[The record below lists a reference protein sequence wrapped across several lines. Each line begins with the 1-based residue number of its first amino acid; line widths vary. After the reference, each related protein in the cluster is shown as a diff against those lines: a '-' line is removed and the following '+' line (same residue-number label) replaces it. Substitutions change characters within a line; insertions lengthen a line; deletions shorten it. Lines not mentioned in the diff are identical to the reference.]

1 MVIRSYIKKVII
13 SSFFKFYS
21 CGSAELPSPAHP
33 MMKSSPFLNLL
44 LILLFAIRK
53 RVSFFILFLFFCCF
67 LPLYYPFVS
76 KCIIKGAT
84 IFLISYKTSVFQLS
98 YPLPRHLLP
107 RPDARNQTSS

>member
-1 MVIRSYIKKVII
+1 MVIRSYTKKVII

-53 RVSFFILFLFFCCF
+53 RVSFFILLLFFVVF
-67 LPLYYPFVS
+67 YLY
-76 KCIIKGAT
+76 IT
-84 IFLISYKTSVFQLS
+84 
-98 YPLPRHLLP
+98 HLCQ
-107 RPDARNQTSS
+107 NV